1 MPRLDLDLS
10 MDPARAIS
18 AHAGIM
24 TVETVPSPRIVS
36 RTAQLLLLRAVAA
49 YTLVGLA
56 AGLFYREFTKAN
68 GYPEGLMG
76 QLGLAH
82 THILTLGMIVL
93 LIVLALEKSFAL
105 SSSRLFRWFF
115 WIYNAGVVLTGAML
129 VWHGMLQVQGLESSK
144 MIAGIAGLGHMLVG
158 AGFILLLLSLRAAI
172 RRQSTSAQQ

>member
-1 MPRLDLDLS
+1 
-10 MDPARAIS
+10 
-18 AHAGIM
+18 M
-24 TVETVPSPRIVS
+24 TVETLPAQRS
-36 RTAQLLLLRAVAA
+36 AQLLLLRAVAV
-49 YTLVGLA
+49 YTVVGLA
-56 AGLFYREFTKAN
+56 VGLFYREFTKAN

-93 LIVLALEKSFAL
+93 LIVLALEKVFVL

-129 VWHGMLQVQGLESSK
+129 IWHGMLQVQDLESSK

-158 AGFILLLLSLRAAI
+158 AGFVLLLLSLRTAI
-172 RRQSTSAQQ
+172 RREPVRQEAARQDA

>member
-1 MPRLDLDLS
+1 MTPDTL
-10 MDPARAIS
+10 PAQRA
-18 AHAGIM
+18 
-24 TVETVPSPRIVS
+24 
-36 RTAQLLLLRAVAA
+36 AQLLLLRAVAI
-49 YTLVGLA
+49 YTVIGLA

-93 LIVLALEKSFAL
+93 LIVLALEKVFSL

-115 WIYNAGVVLTGAML
+115 WIYNAGVVLTSAML

-158 AGFILLLLSLRAAI
+158 AGFILLLLSLRTAI
-172 RRQSTSAQQ
+172 RRAPVDQTPAHQKQVGRAATGQDA

>member
-1 MPRLDLDLS
+1 MDL
-10 MDPARAIS
+10 ARRVTAQ
-18 AHAGIM
+18 AGIM
-24 TVETVPSPRIVS
+24 TVETLPAQRS
-36 RTAQLLLLRAVAA
+36 AQLLLLRAVAV
-49 YTLVGLA
+49 YTVVGLA
-56 AGLFYREFTKAN
+56 VGLFYREFTKAN

-93 LIVLALEKSFAL
+93 LIVLALEKVFVL

-129 VWHGMLQVQGLESSK
+129 IWHGMLQVQDLESSK

-158 AGFILLLLSLRAAI
+158 AGFVLLLLSLRTAI
-172 RRQSTSAQQ
+172 RREPVRQEAARQDA